1 MASKVI
7 YLAVRLEIYNSSKKE
22 ITDKDVDNVINNI
35 DYEFKD
41 FEDFKFETEIYSQI
55 APGQL

>member
-22 ITDKDVDNVINNI
+22 ITDKDVDNVINNV

-41 FEDFKFETEIYSQI
+41 FGDFKFETEIYSQI